1 MRLSPSG
8 VYLLIGQQGGFGE
21 GAGKEL
27 AVTMDYGIRFDKA
40 KQEVAEQCLKLFER
54 LYRHTTLP
62 GEFTITMSTQNRE
75 TGEVRESKTSIVIPK
90 PISYNTMGRL
100 TGKIRAHQ
108 ISVINDSEGH
118 FKVTIDGEEP
128 KLSETL
134 VEEDLGIPVQKKK
147 TGGQVGYPSEP
158 LGRAVWRYLAD
169 RYNDL
174 DRSVDYSDEFVYYE
188 RSG

>member
-1 MRLSPSG
+1 M
-8 VYLLIGQQGGFGE
+8 Y
-21 GAGKEL
+21 
-27 AVTMDYGIRFDKA
+27 YGIRFDKA
-40 KQEVAEQCLKLFER
+40 KQEVTEQCLKLFEM
-54 LYRHTTLP
+54 LYRFSTFQA
-62 GEFTITMSTQNRE
+62 EFTITMSAQYRD

-90 PISYNTMGRL
+90 PISYKTMGRL
-100 TGKIRAHQ
+100 TGKIRGYL

-118 FKVTIDGEEP
+118 FKVMIDGEES
-128 KLSETL
+128 KLSKTR

-158 LGRAVWRYLAD
+158 LGRAVWRYLVD

-188 RSG
+188 RSR